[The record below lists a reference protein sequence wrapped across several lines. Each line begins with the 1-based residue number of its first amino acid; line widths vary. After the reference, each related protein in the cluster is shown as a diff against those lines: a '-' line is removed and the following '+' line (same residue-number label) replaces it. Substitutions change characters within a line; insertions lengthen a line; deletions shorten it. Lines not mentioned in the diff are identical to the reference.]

1 MVVGLAQA
9 DATGA
14 SAMFMANDL
23 PEPAHEPFAALFE
36 PTLFRSYL
44 ELVSGRLEQYLAD
57 ESVRGL
63 ALRDP
68 SALLQTAKALT
79 DRAANGADADVQRL
93 SEILDL
99 YIQTGIQLYSP
110 GYMGR
115 QFSGP
120 LPLAAV
126 VDLIGS
132 ILNQPASFYEAA
144 QLPNIAER
152 IMADE
157 LNRFVGYSPSRF
169 AMVTTSGGSLANLTA
184 LLAARNDRL
193 PQSWADGLAGTGHPR
208 PAIAISA
215 DAHYSICRA
224 AGILGIGEQQIIR
237 LPIDRERRIDI
248 AAVRPA
254 LDAARRRGLQPF
266 CLVGSAGS
274 TSVGAFD
281 PIDRLADIAAEYE
294 MWLHVDGAHGASL
307 LLCEHLRHRLQG
319 IARADSL
326 TWDAHKMLFVP
337 AACTLLF
344 YKDKDKARG
353 AFRQDASYVFDKHD
367 DGFAEFEGADK
378 NLECTKRAMIM
389 PLWVSWAMYG
399 RAPFAEKIALLC
411 RLTAD
416 AAQIIAGETDFE
428 TLHVP
433 QANIL
438 CFRYRPAGLPEQR
451 LGEFQVEIRD
461 RIRAQGDFFISK
473 VELDG
478 VAALRLVMM
487 NHQIKPA
494 HVRRLLRQIRQIGSA
509 ILAQRAESAQP
520 AINQWV

>member
-1 MVVGLAQA
+1 MLMRNG
-9 DATGA
+9 
-14 SAMFMANDL
+14 
-23 PEPAHEPFAALFE
+23 PAVRTSPKKLDALFD
-36 PTLFRSYL
+36 PALFRQYL
-44 ELVSGRLEQYLAD
+44 DLVSSRLTHYLAD
-57 ESVRGL
+57 HSIRGL
-63 ALRDP
+63 ALSDP
-68 SALLQTAKALT
+68 RVLQQTAQALT
-79 DRAANGADADVQRL
+79 DRPAAGDTDEDARL
-93 SEILDL
+93 AAILDL
-99 YIQTGIQLYSP
+99 YIRTGIQLYSP

-126 VDLIGS
+126 VDLAS
-132 ILNQPASFYEAA
+132 SVLNQPASFYEAA

-157 LNRFVGYSPSRF
+157 LNRFVGFAPQRF

-193 PQSWADGLAGTGHPR
+193 PHAWAEGLADATHPR

-224 AGILGIGEQQIIR
+224 AGILGIGERQIIR

-248 AAVRPA
+248 AAVGPA
-254 LDAARRRGLQPF
+254 LEAARQRGLRPF

-274 TSVGAFD
+274 TSVGAID
-281 PIDRLADIAAEYE
+281 PIDQLADIAAEQNL
-294 MWLHVDGAHGASL
+294 WLHIDGAHGASL
-307 LLCEHLRHRLQG
+307 LLCDHLRHRLQG

-326 TWDAHKMLFVP
+326 TWDAHKLLFVP

-353 AFRQDASYVFDKHD
+353 AFRQDASYVFDKHGNGHTD
-367 DGFAEFEGADK
+367 YEGADK

-399 RAPFAEKIALLC
+399 AAPFADKIALLC
-411 RLTAD
+411 RATAD
-416 AAQIIAGETDFE
+416 AEQIIASEPDFD

-438 CFRYRPAGLPEQR
+438 CFRYRPAGLPESR
-451 LGEFQVEIRD
+451 LGDFQIEIRD
-461 RIRAQGDFFISK
+461 LVRAKGDFFISQ

-487 NHQIKPA
+487 NHEVEPS
-494 HVRRLLRQIRQIGSA
+494 HVRLLLRQIRKIGNA
-509 ILAQRAESAQP
+509 ILAHSTGQAQP
-520 AINQWV
+520 EVSQWV

>member
-1 MVVGLAQA
+1 MVVFKGSIIPTPNTL
-9 DATGA
+9 D
-14 SAMFMANDL
+14 
-23 PEPAHEPFAALFE
+23 ALFE
-36 PTLFRSYL
+36 PTMFRDYV
-44 ELVSGRLEQYLAD
+44 ELVSGRLEHYLAD
-57 ESVRGL
+57 RSVRGL
-63 ALRDP
+63 ALSNPPALLETAQALTERP
-68 SALLQTAKALT
+68 SAASPE
-79 DRAANGADADVQRL
+79 ADAGRL
-93 SEILDL
+93 AAILDL
-99 YIQTGIQLYSP
+99 YIRTGIQLYSP

-126 VDLIGS
+126 VDLAGS

-144 QLPNIAER
+144 QLPNVAER

-157 LNRFVGYSPSRF
+157 LNRFVGFAPHRF
-169 AMVTTSGGSLANLTA
+169 TMVTTSGGSLANLTA

-193 PQSWADGLAGTGHPR
+193 PHAWSEGLAGTRQPR
-208 PAIAISA
+208 PAIAIGA

-224 AGILGIGEQQIIR
+224 AGILGIGEGQIIR

-248 AAVRPA
+248 AAARRT
-254 LDAARRRGLQPF
+254 LEAARRHGLQPF

-281 PIDRLADIAAEYE
+281 PIDQLADIAAEQDL
-294 MWLHVDGAHGASL
+294 WLHIDGAHGASL
-307 LLCEHLRHRLQG
+307 LLCDQLRHRLHG

-326 TWDAHKMLFVP
+326 TWDAHKLLFVP

-353 AFRQDASYVFDKHD
+353 AFRQDASYVFDKHANGHAD
-367 DGFAEFEGADK
+367 YEGAGK
-378 NLECTKRAMIM
+378 NVECTKRAMIM

-399 RAPFAEKIALLC
+399 PAPFADKIALLC
-411 RLTAD
+411 RATTD
-416 AAQIIAGETDFE
+416 AEKIIAGEPDFE

-438 CFRYRPAGLPEQR
+438 CFRYRPAGLPESR
-451 LGEFQVEIRD
+451 LGNFQVEIRD
-461 RIRAQGDFFISK
+461 RVRAEGDFFISQ

-478 VAALRLVMM
+478 TAALRLVMM
-487 NHQIKPA
+487 NHRIEPT
-494 HVRRLLRQIRQIGSA
+494 HVRQLLRQIRKIGLA
-509 ILAQRAESAQP
+509 ILAGAERAQP
-520 AINQWV
+520 EVSQWV